1 MYGITLKPLVM
12 MNLAGY
18 LVNFV
23 ILMIALKFITLNL
36 EVVSEALKRKNRT
49 R

>member
-23 ILMIALKFITLNL
+23 ILMITLNL